1 MPVNKIVTKV
11 DGLENKTIDF
21 NDLKAGLAA
30 GSHTITVEAWNEAT
44 LVNSQTRNFTIA
56 SSDTTAPTILIAT
69 VENAAPDKLVVVF
82 SEAVNITDL
91 TGLTITGDVTPILS
105 AQTGSGSNTITF
117 TLSAALT
124 NGQSVT
130 LNVASNNSIEDA
142 ANNTLTATTKAITNN
157 VAVAAAYDVDYQAVL
172 DYATTNS
179 ITHPDAA
186 QKTIDNQLVLD
197 LKSNGFWAKADVF
210 INYGG
215 TAGTAFRRICWKRL
229 LQVDIFG
236 GLTWS
241 ADGIEGNGTNGYV
254 DLKFQPF
261 THGVNWTLENAGIAA
276 NLTKG
281 TVLTTATKAIV
292 GAYDGVSAGYTLM
305 ASKTNQQF
313 WHINGA
319 TFDGTPVIYNV
330 GLNGVYRSGGLN
342 IGIGSSTVSGAKT
355 TEAPMLDI
363 PLYMLARNVSGT
375 AGSFSDERIKHLYLG
390 ASLSETE
397 HNTLES
403 ILP

>member
-1 MPVNKIVTKV
+1 MI
-11 DGLENKTIDF
+11 
-21 NDLKAGLAA
+21 
-30 GSHTITVEAWNEAT
+30 GSFRLPINIT
-44 LVNSQTRNFTIA
+44 
-56 SSDTTAPTILIAT
+56 SSVDTTAPTILSAT
-69 VENAAPDKLVVVF
+69 VENVNPNKLVVVF
-82 SEAVNITDL
+82 SEVVTIANT
-91 TGLTITGDVTPILS
+91 TGLTITGAATPTLS
-105 AQTGSGSNTITF
+105 APTGSGSSTITF
-117 TLSAALT
+117 TLSTALT

-130 LNVASNNSIEDA
+130 LDVASSNTIKDA
-142 ANNTLTATTKAITNN
+142 ANNALVATTNAITNN
-157 VAVAAAYDVDYQAVL
+157 VAASGGGSYDASYQEVL
-172 DYATTNS
+172 DYATANS
-179 ITHPDAA
+179 IAQPDAA

-197 LKSNGFWAKADVF
+197 LKSNNLWAKADVF

-342 IGIGSSTVSGAKT
+342 IGIGSSTLSGAKT

-375 AGSFSDERIKHLYLG
+375 AGLFSDERIKHLYLG